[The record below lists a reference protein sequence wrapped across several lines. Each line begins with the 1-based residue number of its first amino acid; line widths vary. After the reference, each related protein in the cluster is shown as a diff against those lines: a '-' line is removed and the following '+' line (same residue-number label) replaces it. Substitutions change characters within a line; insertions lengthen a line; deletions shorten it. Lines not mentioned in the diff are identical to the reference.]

1 MADIKRFVTP
11 DNLGPD
17 FEQDA
22 TAKEIKVNI
31 DGVTL
36 IRNAEG
42 KLEAVGDGVGVA
54 KEYVD
59 DLTKVD
65 GVTVIRNAEGEL
77 TAVGGG
83 GDGADCCEPLTP
95 QLEFSSSLYIEDGR
109 LRGLHDAFRPL
120 VIPAGRQVKLFPQ
133 TITGVVDGEDVEIT
147 INADRSWSCNLP
159 VEWEGCAPLYVGL
172 NFRGG
177 GITTEGF
184 LAWEY
189 AVFLVFSTPGGGGP
203 K

>member
-95 QLEFSSSLYIEDGR
+95 QLELSSSLYIEDGR
-109 LRGLHDAFRPL
+109 LRGVNDGLRPL
-120 VIPAGRQVKLFPQ
+120 VVPVGRQVKLFPQ

-147 INADRSWSCNLP
+147 INADLSWSCNLP
-159 VEWEGCAPLYVGL
+159 VEGEGYAPDYVDPYIP
-172 NFRGG
+172 FP
-177 GITTEGF
+177 GITAEGF
-184 LAWEY
+184 LVLEY
-189 AVFLVFSTPGGGGP
+189 DMFLTVKG
-203 K
+203 